1 LEIFGIGLAEMMLIA
16 LAALII
22 LGPERLPE
30 AARTAGR
37 FIGDIRRATEPARSA
52 FQEITEE
59 INRAASSTTT
69 VNQKPLGNPWEVH
82 PIMQGMTEEEREA
95 FIAGGDMPERVAA
108 QLEEQ
113 SLALGTRN
121 GTSPEDTPTLDYP
134 MPHAELAYQP
144 PTATEPEPL
153 DYPPPA

>member
-37 FIGDIRRATEPARSA
+37 LIGDIRRATEPARSA
-52 FQEITEE
+52 FQEISEE
-59 INRAASSTTT
+59 INRAASSTTV
-69 VNQKPLGNPWEVH
+69 VNQKPSGNPWEIH
-82 PIMQGMTEEEREA
+82 PVMQGMTEEEREA
-95 FIAGGDMPERVAA
+95 FMAGGDMPERIAA

-113 SLALGTRN
+113 SHTMAQRN
-121 GTSPEDTPTLDYP
+121 GTAPEEAPALDYP

-144 PTATEPEPL
+144 PAVEPEAL